1 VVDLGSQSRSLSAF
15 EPNDD
20 GPHDDSA
27 AVSKGEFVVMGHDA
41 TPLLDIIK
49 NPSTR
54 LQRL

>member
-1 VVDLGSQSRSLSAF
+1 MVDLGSQSRSLSAF